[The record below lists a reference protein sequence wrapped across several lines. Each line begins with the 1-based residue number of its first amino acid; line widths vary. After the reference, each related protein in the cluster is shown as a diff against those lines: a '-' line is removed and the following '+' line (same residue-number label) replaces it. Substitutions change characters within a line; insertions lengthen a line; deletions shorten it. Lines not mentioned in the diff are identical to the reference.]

1 MSDSGEMLMAS
12 RSRRSNA
19 GNKMQKLIDQER
31 QELQERT
38 AALDED
44 EINLL
49 FQEEEGDEEFTAD
62 DKRRKDDDEVFSN
75 SEDESDAE
83 DDEEEG
89 ERELQ
94 QQERKKRKLSQKKK
108 IPVVKKRPN
117 IETAAKPQYEQ
128 PKAESLLLGSR
139 RTSKRSSVVANKLQV
154 YEKLAKAEKKRV
166 QIQDRLRKSK
176 ANLAYVE
183 LTQEDRLRQAE
194 ETEKINLQ
202 SLNKFKEEEIY
213 KKETRIA
220 LQLRKKA
227 KFAMG
232 EIMIRINTLGWRLT
246 PLMEVEDRQFWEQ
259 QLSRRHKKKKKY
271 TRRKKDKSTEAV
283 SEGSKTVP
291 DGTKETNQSPENE
304 GKRETEHSKQPL
316 PADSDSSDKLIAPKL
331 EDSKLE
337 ETETMSAAEE
347 SPEPAE
353 MKINEKSS
361 HEDKTINEESDAV
374 HEQTGS
380 DHKDHDQSTNSESKF
395 EIPNKTEFAAENGE
409 HTDVASRA
417 GTPNALPIE
426 ELQSSP
432 VLSTE
437 ENENKSLPKQ
447 VSFAAENEVTK
458 FDSSEPANT
467 VPSREQS
474 VESELSR
481 QTSKEPTE
489 QDEEDETDASEI
501 YEGPEQL
508 VGRNFIT
515 LYAYP
520 EENPKVHDVRPY
532 IFGPQW
538 MQPLNSRSENVETI
552 AKIYNNQDES
562 NWSDVGSSLIPDL
575 SALEKFPAFGEYDKK
590 LSTEVAEETDTRLQL
605 EIKTPAPAGVFLPNG
620 IRKKCLITNRD
631 CQYFDPKN
639 GVPYAD
645 VEAYKTVQEL
655 QDPIGDG
662 GSEEEPRPQYK
673 WFGFARGGI
682 FLDVRQKPAKGVPEG
697 F

>member
-75 SEDESDAE
+75 SEDESDAD

-117 IETAAKPQYEQ
+117 IETAVKPQYEQ

-176 ANLAYVE
+176 ANLPYVE
-183 LTQEDRLRQAE
+183 LTQEERLRQAE

-220 LQLRKKA
+220 SQLRKKA
-227 KFAMG
+227 KFAVG
-232 EIMIRINTLGWRLT
+232 EILIRINTLGWRLT

-259 QLSRRHKKKKKY
+259 QLSKRHKKKKKY
-271 TRRKKDKSTEAV
+271 TRRKKDKPEEAGA
-283 SEGSKTVP
+283 EDSKTMP
-291 DGTKETNQSPENE
+291 DGTKNANQNHENQDIYE
-304 GKRETEHSKQPL
+304 QEASKQPL
-316 PADSDSSDKLIAPKL
+316 PTEPDSSTKSPSPTPKN
-331 EDSKLE
+331 SKSE
-337 ETETMSAAEE
+337 ETETTPVTGENSDAIEERKAERISYENETAKTTSDSAVEKLGGDSMKHNQIE
-347 SPEPAE
+347 NVERKLENSDRIEPAV
-353 MKINEKSS
+353 EKGERS
-361 HEDKTINEESDAV
+361 HSV
-374 HEQTGS
+374 
-380 DHKDHDQSTNSESKF
+380 
-395 EIPNKTEFAAENGE
+395 
-409 HTDVASRA
+409 SRA
-417 GTPNALPIE
+417 ETPNALPIE
-426 ELQSSP
+426 EFQSSP
-432 VLSTE
+432 VLSME
-437 ENENKSLPKQ
+437 EHDTKDLPKQ
-447 VSFAAENEVTK
+447 VSFAAENEVNK

-489 QDEEDETDASEI
+489 QENEDDTDASEI

-562 NWSDVGSSLIPDL
+562 NWSDVSSSLIPDL

-620 IRKKCLITNRD
+620 IRKKCLITNQD

-645 VEAYKTVQEL
+645 VEAYKTVQQL

-662 GSEEEPRPQYK
+662 GSEEEPHPQYK

-682 FLDVRQKPAKGVPEG
+682 FLDVRQRPAKGVPEG